1 MIDSNNRLI
10 KFNQHEKRIAL
21 NFDQYESDHKKDAN
35 KRATKMQQQTT
46 TRAKKMIRTK
56 VQIVQNND
64 DDEKSTREK

>member
-1 MIDSNNRLI
+1 VIDSNNRLI